1 MAQYQE
7 VFQGKRQ
14 RFLIRSAVGADA
26 PALVRYMSLVNRETT
41 FLSMEPG
48 EFEAS
53 YPVEKEASYLD
64 SIAQSQDRQLLI
76 AVTPDGEIAGNCR
89 CEYPGDRRRLRH
101 TAVLDISVRKDYWRQ
116 GLGRRLMEIQENWCR
131 SQGITKLCLEV
142 DTVNTA
148 ALGLYLRLG
157 FEVEGTLRREVKMAD
172 GSYRDLYVMGKFLD
186 EDTAL
191 RG

>member
-101 TAVLDISVRKDYWRQ
+101 TAVLDSVRKDYWRQ

-131 SQGITKLCLEV
+131 SQGVEKLCLEV
-142 DTVNTA
+142 DTANLPA
-148 ALGLYLRLG
+148 IGLYLRQG
-157 FEVEGTLRREVKMAD
+157 FTVEGTLRNQVKLPD

-186 EDTAL
+186 EGTAFP
-191 RG
+191 G

>member
-1 MAQYQE
+1 MARYQE
-7 VFQGKRQ
+7 RFPGKSQ
-14 RFLIRSAVGADA
+14 AFLIRSAAGSDA
-26 PALVRYMSLVNRETT
+26 EKLIAYMVQVNQETT

-76 AVTPDGEIAGNCR
+76 AVTPNGEIAGNCR

-131 SQGITKLCLEV
+131 SQGVEKLCLEV
-142 DTVNTA
+142 DTANLPA
-148 ALGLYLRLG
+148 IGLYLRQG
-157 FEVEGTLRREVKMAD
+157 FTVEGTLRNQVKLAD

-186 EDTAL
+186 EGTASP
-191 RG
+191 G

>member
-1 MAQYQE
+1 M
-7 VFQGKRQ
+7 KR
-14 RFLIRSAVGADA
+14 
-26 PALVRYMSLVNRETT
+26 
-41 FLSMEPG
+41 
-48 EFEAS
+48 S

-131 SQGITKLCLEV
+131 SQGWKSSVWKWTQPTCPP
-142 DTVNTA
+142 
-148 ALGLYLRLG
+148 LG
-157 FEVEGTLRREVKMAD
+157 FISARVLPWKGTLRNQVKLAD

-186 EDTAL
+186 
-191 RG
+191 R

>member
-1 MAQYQE
+1 MARYQE
-7 VFQGKRQ
+7 RFPGKSQ
-14 RFLIRSAVGADA
+14 AFLIRSAVGSDA
-26 PALVRYMSLVNRETT
+26 EKLIAYMVQGNQETT

-131 SQGITKLCLEV
+131 SQG
-142 DTVNTA
+142 
-148 ALGLYLRLG
+148 
-157 FEVEGTLRREVKMAD
+157 VESSVWKWTPKTCGPWGCTSA
-172 GSYRDLYVMGKFLD
+172 G
-186 EDTAL
+186 AL
-191 RG
+191 RWRAPCAGRRKWPTAPTGICTSWGSF

>member
-1 MAQYQE
+1 MVQ
-7 VFQGKRQ
+7 
-14 RFLIRSAVGADA
+14 
-26 PALVRYMSLVNRETT
+26 VNQETT

-76 AVTPDGEIAGNCR
+76 AVTPNGEIAGNCR

-116 GLGRRLMEIQENWCR
+116 GLGRRLMEIQETWCR
-131 SQGITKLCLEV
+131 GQGIEKLCLEV
-142 DTVNTA
+142 DTKNLRA
-148 ALGLYLRLG
+148 MGLYLSRG
-157 FEVEGTLRREVKMAD
+157 FEVEGTLRRAAKMAD

-186 EDTAL
+186 
-191 RG
+191 R